1 MRRLLA
7 ETWSSWNRHDTS
19 RIGAALAFYTLLSLA
34 PLMILILAAGG
45 WVLGG
50 TGVEDRLVQQ
60 VRELVGVD
68 GARVVRTLAEQAQ
81 NHNAGTTASLV
92 GLATLL
98 FGASGIFTDLRSA
111 LNSIWDIQPRPENE
125 LLAWVQQ
132 RLLAIGIVGAIG
144 FLLLVSLVVST
155 VLAILGK
162 FFGELLPVP
171 APVLEVCNFL
181 ISYLGIA
188 VIFVL
193 IFRYASDERIGW
205 KDAWV
210 SSAITSLFFTLGK
223 MLIGLY
229 LGRAAVGSA
238 YGPGGSLVCVVIW
251 VYYSSQIFL
260 FGAEFTR
267 ILSTSRYA
275 LKCASLVLSGA

>member
-34 PLMILILAAGG
+34 PLVILIIAAGG

-60 VRELVGVD
+60 VRALVGND
-68 GARVVRTLAEQAQ
+68 GARVVRTLAEQAA
-81 NHNAGTTASLV
+81 NRNAGTAASLV
-92 GLATLL
+92 GLGTLL
-98 FGASGIFTDLRSA
+98 FGASGIFIELRSA
-111 LNSIWDIQPRPENE
+111 LNTIWDIQPRQENE
-125 LLAWVQQ
+125 FLTWIQQ
-132 RLLAIGIVGAIG
+132 RLLSIGIVLAIG

-155 VLAILGK
+155 VLAVLGK
-162 FFGELLPVP
+162 FFAELLPAP

-181 ISYLGIA
+181 ISYFGIA
-188 VIFVL
+188 IMFAL
-193 IFRYASDERIGW
+193 IFRYASDARIGW
-205 KDAWV
+205 KEAWE
-210 SSAITSLFFTLGK
+210 SSAITSLLFTLGK

-238 YGPGGSLVCVVIW
+238 YGAGGSLVGVVVW

-267 ILSTSRYA
+267 ILSTSR
-275 LKCASLVLSGA
+275 